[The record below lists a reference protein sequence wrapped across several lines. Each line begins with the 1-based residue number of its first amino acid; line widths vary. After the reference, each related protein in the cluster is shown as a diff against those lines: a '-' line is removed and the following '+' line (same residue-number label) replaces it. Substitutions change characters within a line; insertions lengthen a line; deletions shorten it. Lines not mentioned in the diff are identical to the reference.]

1 MYHNDYDGKLK
12 CGCYHVISG
21 HLLHDQNVVQCVC
34 FVFWGFF
41 SLLIPTTYTR
51 HPRINRI
58 KYFSDGAA
66 SQYKNFKFFINLM
79 YHEHDF
85 ILTAEHH
92 FSATSHGKTL
102 YNGIG
107 GTIK

>member
-1 MYHNDYDGKLK
+1 
-12 CGCYHVISG
+12 
-21 HLLHDQNVVQCVC
+21 
-34 FVFWGFF
+34 
-41 SLLIPTTYTR
+41 
-51 HPRINRI
+51 
-58 KYFSDGAA
+58 
-66 SQYKNFKFFINLM
+66 M

-107 GTIK
+107 GTIKWEVANASLRAAVTNQILTPEHLFLWAIENLNDVTMYYATE